1 MILLSNHLVI
11 FAETISMNLSYWEK
25 ESFLKNIDVAIIGS
39 GIVGL
44 SAAIRLKELSPKL
57 SVIILE
63 RGSLPIGASTRNAGF
78 ACFGSMTELLDDLKD
93 QSEDVVFSLV
103 EKRWKGLLKLR
114 KRVGDANLK
123 YQELGGFELF
133 RKEDG
138 LNFQQCADQIDFF
151 NKKLDSIIGHKEVYK
166 VADNNIS
173 NFGFGKIEHLI
184 HNQAEGQIHT
194 GEMMKTLLEIAQ
206 AKGVKILNGIFIKKL
221 NDGEN
226 RVELETTDGWNLKFK
241 KVLVATNGFS
251 KTLINQGEI
260 VPARNQVLI
269 TKPLQN
275 NSIQGTF
282 HYDKGYFYFRNINGR
297 ILLGGGR
304 NLAKEQEETPEF
316 GTTEIIQNALIDLL
330 KNVILPNQ
338 KFEIES
344 NWSGILGIGDTKKPI
359 VQNISKNVS
368 VAVRLGGMG
377 VAIGS
382 LVGEEGAELIFKKI

>member
-1 MILLSNHLVI
+1 
-11 FAETISMNLSYWEK
+11 MNLSYWEK
-25 ESFLKNIDVAIIGS
+25 ESFFKNIDVAIIGS

-57 SVIILE
+57 NVMILE

-133 RKEDG
+133 RKEDD
-138 LNFQQCADQIDFF
+138 LDFQECADQIDVF
-151 NKKLDSIIGHKEVYK
+151 NKKLNSIIGQKEVYK
-166 VADNNIS
+166 IADKNIP
-173 NFGFGKIEHLI
+173 NFGFDKIDHLI
-184 HNQAEGQIHT
+184 LNQAEGQIHT
-194 GEMMKTLLEIAQ
+194 GEMMKSLLEIAQ
-206 AKGVKILNGIFIKKL
+206 AKGVKFLNGILIKKL
-221 NDGEN
+221 NDVEN
-226 RVELETTDGWNLKFK
+226 GVELETANGWNLKFK

-251 KTLINQGEI
+251 KTLINQGAI
-260 VPARNQVLI
+260 IPARNQVLI

-282 HYDKGYFYFRNINGR
+282 HYDKGYFYFRNIDGR

-304 NLAKEQEETPEF
+304 NLAKEQEETLEF
-316 GTTEIIQNALIDLL
+316 GTTEFIQNALIDLL

-344 NWSGILGIGDTKKPI
+344 TWSGILGVGNTKKPI

>member
-1 MILLSNHLVI
+1 
-11 FAETISMNLSYWEK
+11 MNLSYWEK
-25 ESFLKNIDVAIIGS
+25 ESFFKNIDVAIIGS

-57 SVIILE
+57 EIMILE

-78 ACFGSMTELLDDLKD
+78 ACFGSMTELLDDLKT

-114 KRVGDANLK
+114 NRVGDANLK

-133 RKEDG
+133 RKED
-138 LNFQQCADQIDFF
+138 LSDFQQCADQIDFF
-151 NKKLDSIIGHKEVYK
+151 NKELNSIIGEKEVYK
-166 VADNNIS
+166 IADKKIS
-173 NFGFGKIEHLI
+173 NFGFEKIERLI

-206 AKGVKILNGIFIKKL
+206 AKGIKILNGIFVKKL
-221 NDGEN
+221 NDVEDG
-226 RVELETTDGWNLKFK
+226 VELQTADGWNLKFK

-251 KTLINQGEI
+251 KTLIKQGEV

-275 NSIQGTF
+275 SPIQGTF
-282 HYDKGYFYFRNINGR
+282 HYDKGYFYFRNIDGR

-304 NLAKEQEETPEF
+304 NLAKTEEETPEF

-330 KNVILPNQ
+330 KNVILPKQ

-344 NWSGILGIGDTKKPI
+344 TWSGILGVGNTKKPI
-359 VQNISKNVS
+359 VQTISKNVS

>member
-1 MILLSNHLVI
+1 MSDHLVI
-11 FAETISMNLSYWEK
+11 FAKIFIMNLSYWEK
-25 ESFLKNIDVAIIGS
+25 ESFFKNIDVAIIGS

-44 SAAIRLKELSPKL
+44 SAAIRLKELSSKL
-57 SVIILE
+57 SVMILE

-78 ACFGSMTELLDDLKD
+78 ACFGSMTELLDDLKIE
-93 QSEDVVFSLV
+93 SEEAVFSLV

-114 KRVGDANLK
+114 DRVGDVNLK

-133 RKEDG
+133 RKED
-138 LNFQQCADQIDFF
+138 NQDFHKCIDQIIFF
-151 NKKLDSIIGHKEVYK
+151 NKTLHSITGQKEVYK
-166 VADNNIS
+166 IADEGIV
-173 NFGFGKIEHLI
+173 NFGFEKIEHLI

-206 AKGVKILNGIFIKKL
+206 AKGVKILNGVFIKEV
-221 NDGEN
+221 NDIEN
-226 RVELETTDGWNLKFK
+226 GVELKTANGWNLKFK
-241 KVLVATNGFS
+241 KVLIATNGFS
-251 KTLINQGEI
+251 QTLINQAET
-260 VPARNQVLI
+260 VSARNQVLI
-269 TKPLQN
+269 TKPLKN
-275 NSIQGTF
+275 NSIEGTF
-282 HYDKGYFYFRNINGR
+282 HFDKGYFYFRNIDGR

-304 NLAKEQEETPEF
+304 NLAKEQEETSEF
-316 GTTEIIQNALIDLL
+316 GTTKIIQDALLDLL

-344 NWSGILGIGDTKKPI
+344 IWSGILGVGVGNTKKPI

-368 VAVRLGGMG
+368 VAIRLGGMG

>member
-1 MILLSNHLVI
+1 
-11 FAETISMNLSYWEK
+11 MNLSYWEK
-25 ESFLKNIDVAIIGS
+25 ESFFKNIDIAIIGS

-44 SAAIRLKELSPKL
+44 SAAIHLKELSPKL
-57 SVIILE
+57 NVLILE

-114 KRVGDANLK
+114 KRVGDTNLK

-133 RKEDG
+133 RKGDD
-138 LNFQQCADQIDFF
+138 LDFQQCSDRISFF
-151 NKKLDSIIGHKEVYK
+151 NKKLNSIIGRKEVFK
-166 VADNNIS
+166 ITDNNIS
-173 NFGFGKIEHLI
+173 NFGFEKIEHLI

-194 GEMMKTLLEIAQ
+194 GEMMKSLLEISQ
-206 AKGVKILNGIFIKKL
+206 TKNIKILNGIFIKKL
-221 NDGEN
+221 NDVGN
-226 RVELETTDGWNLKFK
+226 GVELETADGWNLKFK

-251 KTLINQGEI
+251 KTLIDQGEI
-260 VPARNQVLI
+260 LPARNQVLI

-282 HYDKGYFYFRNINGR
+282 HYDKGYFYFRNIDGR

-304 NLAKEQEETPEF
+304 NLAREQEETAEF
-316 GTTEIIQNALIDLL
+316 GTTKIIQNALIDLL
-330 KNVILPNQ
+330 KSVILPNQ

-344 NWSGILGIGDTKKPI
+344 TWSGILGVGNTKKPI
-359 VQNISKNVS
+359 VQDISKNVS